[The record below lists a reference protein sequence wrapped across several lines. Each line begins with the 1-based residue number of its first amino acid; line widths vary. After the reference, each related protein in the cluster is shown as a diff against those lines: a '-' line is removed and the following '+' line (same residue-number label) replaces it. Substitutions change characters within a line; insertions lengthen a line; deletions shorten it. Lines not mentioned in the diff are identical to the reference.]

1 MNPVARTL
9 QTIAAIQGETRERH
23 VDAASTY
30 STEPVHSQSLSASSP
45 SIGRDM
51 RTAPSAKSRSDCG
64 LEQSVEAPP
73 TAQAKTS
80 APEAALAR
88 EIRIDKRDRVIAAP
102 ARDITRHPMIII
114 TGALLLPLVLYF
126 GWIEGFN
133 SDFFTI
139 KPASLPVEKRA
150 ADLPDAAK
158 SDRLA
163 VQGSSA
169 NTTIGSAHESSK
181 RGVQI
186 TDPLLTKQGKRGPQ
200 AAAVEP
206 TKVPPKPA
214 PVPETGP
221 TTIEGWTLLEVKGG
235 TAVLEGPNGTW
246 RATRGDTVPGVGK
259 IDSIVRWGSRW
270 IVATSKGLISTR

>member
-23 VDAASTY
+23 LHAASTY

-102 ARDITRHPMIII
+102 ARDITRQAMIII
-114 TGALLLPLVLYF
+114 TGALLFALVVYF

-139 KPASLPVEKRA
+139 KPASLPVEKGA

-158 SDRLA
+158 PDRLA
-163 VQGSSA
+163 LQGSSA
-169 NTTIGSAHESSK
+169 NTTVGSAHEISK
-181 RGVQI
+181 RGVQT

-200 AAAVEP
+200 AAVEH
-206 TKVPPKPA
+206 TKVLPKPA
-214 PVPETGP
+214 PVPETRP
-221 TTIEGWTLLEVKGG
+221 TTIEGWTLIEVKGG
-235 TAVLEGPNGTW
+235 TAVLEGPNGVW

-270 IVATSKGLISTR
+270 IVATSKGLVSTR